1 MKKIHTQN
9 EIVDNNS
16 KQIYYFA
23 KLLETQ
29 PDVFYQVAE
38 YLPFVI
44 FQSERESLNWSWG
57 NKFGLDFFEVKQGCA
72 PDLSKISQKANAEVL
87 DFNIS
92 KIENF
97 GRENDKNGIC
107 SYYQLYNFE
116 DEKQWVATSKLIT
129 KENKYFSISYLMDDS
144 VGFGNHIHNILDTTL
159 SDVNAWRR
167 FQSLSKKEKTI
178 LQLLANGKSSK
189 EIAEMSFISEHTVRT
204 HRKNIYHKIAVKNL
218 HDLIKFAEAF
228 KLIDAF

>member
-1 MKKIHTQN
+1 
-9 EIVDNNS
+9 
-16 KQIYYFA
+16 
-23 KLLETQ
+23 
-29 PDVFYQVAE
+29 
-38 YLPFVI
+38 
-44 FQSERESLNWSWG
+44 
-57 NKFGLDFFEVKQGCA
+57 
-72 PDLSKISQKANAEVL
+72 
-87 DFNIS
+87 
-92 KIENF
+92 
-97 GRENDKNGIC
+97 
-107 SYYQLYNFE
+107 
-116 DEKQWVATSKLIT
+116 
-129 KENKYFSISYLMDDS
+129 MDDS